1 MQLNKP
7 KFWDKRIGVISII
20 LFPITLL
27 YLAIIYF
34 KKAFTR
40 VKSFKT
46 PIICVGNV
54 YLGGT
59 GKTPTSILLANEL
72 QNLGKKPTILRKFY
86 NNHNDEYDLIKNSFK
101 NLILNK
107 NRIAGILEAEKL
119 GFDIIILDDGLQ
131 DYKIHKTLSIV
142 CFNQNQLIGN
152 GLVPFRTT
160 QRKFKCP
167 IKS

>member
-1 MQLNKP
+1 M
-7 KFWDKRIGVISII
+7 
-20 LFPITLL
+20 
-27 YLAIIYF
+27 
-34 KKAFTR
+34 
-40 VKSFKT
+40 
-46 PIICVGNV
+46 
-54 YLGGT
+54 
-59 GKTPTSILLANEL
+59 
-72 QNLGKKPTILRKFY
+72 RKFY

-152 GLVPFRTT
+152 GLVLPSGPLRENLNALSKADIVIVNGERDMSFEEKILKINKNLKIFYSFYKPKNLE
-160 QRKFKCP
+160 KFKNKKLLALAG
-167 IKS
+167 IETQKIFSTFREK